1 MVAEIARDVQNEAPL
16 LPLIIDRVGVKG
28 VKRRVKIGELE
39 NPSFFDVEI
48 NAYVDLPRDRRGVHM
63 SRIIE
68 AILDAVK
75 DERVGEYKNLCE
87 VLKHVGRGLLSRHPY
102 SRRVEV
108 EFKTMQY
115 MNVDDDV
122 EETVNVS
129 FFLLLHRKG
138 KVEWRIKVEV
148 EGMTVCPCAQA
159 VYSSLEKV
167 EPTRGLS
174 HTQRTR
180 LSIDVKTFD
189 RPASVDWLVK
199 AALESFSSPVHSLL
213 KRRREYEVVKSAFEK
228 PRFIEDTVRRA
239 FFLTVRKLVE
249 ENFGPETEVEVV
261 GESYESVHPF
271 NAYASKKGTLRE
283 ALKETSLE
291 KPIS

>member
-1 MVAEIARDVQNEAPL
+1 LVAEIARDVQNEAPL